1 MQFVRGNKITFTA
14 SALKDAAGNTV
25 TPTESKLKL
34 SYLPAAGGS
43 RTTALNDLTDA
54 SGGKWQYVWDSS
66 VAKPGTVDWSTR
78 MVGGANTIVADG
90 TVTLTANSA
99 NPAT

>member
-14 SALKDAAGNTV
+14 SALKDAQGNTV
-25 TPTESKLKL
+25 TPTTAKLKL
-34 SYLPAAGGS
+34 EFAAVAGG
-43 RTTALNDLTDA
+43 RGIALVDLADGG
-54 SGGKWQYVWDSS
+54 GGKWQYVWDSG
-66 VAKPGTVDWSTR
+66 VAKPGTVNWSTR

-90 TVTLTANSA
+90 IVTLTGNAA